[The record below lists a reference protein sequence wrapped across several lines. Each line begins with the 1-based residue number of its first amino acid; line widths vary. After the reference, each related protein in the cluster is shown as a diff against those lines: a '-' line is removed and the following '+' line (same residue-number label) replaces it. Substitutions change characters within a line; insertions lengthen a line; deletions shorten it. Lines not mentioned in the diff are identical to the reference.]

1 MGYSPG
7 TIFEII
13 PRSASKT
20 ITNTPVTTP
29 AFVCCISSD
38 KGPEKFQA
46 VIGED
51 FYKQYGS
58 NLSFE
63 KHGQPLLQAANII
76 DAGGIVLV
84 KRVVAEDS
92 ALANLVLWGVLKT
105 GKVQKTNA
113 KGELLYTDANT
124 GEETTSAT
132 SVTPGAGDQPGK
144 TVNNEPIMIT
154 QNTVSYETTSYANV
168 SDIAQVKAMTED
180 IAVNACK
187 KIIVNDANKS
197 TLTDAPVALAN
208 AACIT
213 ELTKV
218 FGNVNAYANKNVVA
232 VKYANNTLTLA
243 TMKEPIPYTTAA
255 KGFPDDTK
263 SGNFVAFRI
272 TLPADR
278 STEGVEISMN
288 GVTNGPWGPE
298 VLTENKYLDL
308 LINIAKIDSSVI
320 TFKWANGE
328 TTTYTVDYRAI
339 AKTKADGTVTTPA
352 EVEVGADDTYVQKF
366 PIYAFTDVG
375 RGLSNKRIRIYAD
388 NRTSKGL
395 AYMLYNLQV
404 LEGTT
409 TLETLEFCSDYTVIR
424 KSENMSVQTVTSTYS
439 QQIKSYIFTKYQDK
453 FIEAV
458 AASVG
463 VTGETIGNLDYL
475 FGTDR
480 TGKYSLD
487 YTLTKAGLKDESTS
501 LVYDLESGIN
511 MSYAFGQNLENGS
524 NGAFGTAPW
533 GTDAY
538 NQAVLDFWTDKDGS
552 GVIFDVD
559 GIKPCAIID
568 ANYPLEIKNAIGRVV
583 KFREDCFYFRDL
595 GLGLKTIDD
604 ISWAELDNDAEGVN
618 TDIGLDE
625 KDSMFCASYHNSY
638 DVIDPHTKRQIPVTI
653 SYTLSKLLPSHF
665 INGAY
670 RPVCGQLYHMVIN
683 DAVEGTINYIP
694 RKKPGNDEKEA
705 LDDLRINYIGDED
718 GTYVLESDWTAT
730 TNTATEFQYVHNV
743 LAVQMVI
750 RAVRRRCPKIRY
762 SFLTAE
768 DLTKYK
774 NDVQTV
780 LDQFGG
786 IFETLEFEYIEDK
799 TMVQNKVF
807 YAAIKVKFK
816 NFIRSEYF
824 KIYELENDGTI
835 N

>member
-7 TIFEII
+7 TIFEVI
-13 PRSASKT
+13 PRSANKT
-20 ITNTPVTTP
+20 ITNTPVTSP
-29 AFVCCISSD
+29 AFICCISSD

-46 VIGED
+46 VMGED

-76 DAGGIVLV
+76 DNGGTVLV

-105 GKVQKTNA
+105 GKVQKTDTEGN
-113 KGELLYTDANT
+113 LLYTDANT

-154 QNTVSYETTSYANV
+154 QNTVSYETTSYANI
-168 SDIAQVKAMTED
+168 SDIAQVKAMTEEL
-180 IAVNACK
+180 AVESVK
-187 KIIVNDANKS
+187 KTIVNDANNS
-197 TLTDAPVALAN
+197 TLTDAPVYLAD
-208 AACIT
+208 AACLA

-218 FGNVNAYANKNVVA
+218 YGDIKGFVNKNVTP
-232 VKYANNTLTLA
+232 VKFTNNTLVLA
-243 TMKEPIPYTTAA
+243 TKTDPIPYATAP
-255 KGFPDDTK
+255 KGFTADSK
-263 SGNFVAFRI
+263 SGNFVAVRI
-272 TLPADR
+272 NLPADR
-278 STEGVEISMN
+278 STEDVQISMN

-298 VLTENKYLDL
+298 VLTENKYLDV
-308 LINIAKIDSSVI
+308 IVNIAKLDSTVI

-328 TTTYTVDYRAI
+328 TTTYTVDYKAVSK
-339 AKTKADGTVTTPA
+339 AKADGTATTPA

-375 RGLSNKRIRIYAD
+375 RGVSNKRIRIYAD
-388 NRTSKGL
+388 NRTSKSL
-395 AYMLYNLQV
+395 AYVLYNLQII
-404 LEGTT
+404 EGTT
-409 TLETLEFCSDYTVIR
+409 AIETLEFCSDYTIIR
-424 KSENMSVQTVTSTYS
+424 KSENMSIQTVATTYS
-439 QQIKSYIFTKYQDK
+439 KQIKAHIFTKYQDM
-453 FIEAV
+453 FIETIAD
-458 AASVG
+458 SVG
-463 VTGETIGNLDYL
+463 VNSNDLGNLDYL

-480 TGKYSLD
+480 SGKYSLD
-487 YTLTKAGLKDESTS
+487 YTLTKAGLKDTSTTIT
-501 LVYDLESGIN
+501 YDLESGIN
-511 MSYAFGQNLENGS
+511 MSYAFGHNLENGS
-524 NGAFGTAPW
+524 NGTFGTSPW

-559 GIKPCAIID
+559 GIKPAAIID
-568 ANYPLEIKNAIGRVV
+568 ANYPTEIKNAIGRIV
-583 KFREDCFYFRDL
+583 KFREDCFFFRDL
-595 GLGLKTIDD
+595 GLGLKTADD
-604 ISWAELDNDAEGVN
+604 IAWAEVDYDAEGAN
-618 TDIGLDE
+618 PDLGIDE

-638 DVIDPHTKRQIPVTI
+638 EVIDPNTKRQIPVTI

-670 RPVCGQLYHMVIN
+670 RPVCGQLYHMIIN
-683 DAVEGTINYIP
+683 DAVEGTINFIP
-694 RKKPGNDEKEA
+694 RKKPGVDDKET
-705 LDDLRINYIGDED
+705 LDDLRVNYIGDED
-718 GTYVLESDWTAT
+718 GTYVIESDWTAS
-730 TNTATEFQYVHNV
+730 TNTATEFQYIHNV

-774 NDVQTV
+774 NDVQSV

-786 IFETLEFEYIEDK
+786 IFETLEFEYIEDT
-799 TMVQNKVF
+799 TMIQNKVF

-835 N
+835 S